1 MSLAELRRAV
11 RSEGSP
17 WVMCRY
23 AHERNMRVAQLQR
36 DACIS
41 QLQSGTTTSST
52 DDGGVMVTI
61 HASTIGELRE
71 RAALREREAQAA
83 EREQRAWRG
92 CVVSAWRIYSH
103 RCRVVARL
111 KAAALDHSELQPE
124 QVNELQVQLRAAHE
138 FAARESQRFRPLVVC
153 RASNAPNVLSVT
165 TELRNAAVQ
174 AKDAAT

>member
-36 DACIS
+36 DACIT
-41 QLQSGTTTSST
+41 QLQAGTSTSST
-52 DDGGVMVTI
+52 DDGVMVTI

-103 RCRVVARL
+103 RCRVVAQL
-111 KAAALDHSELQPE
+111 KAAALNRSELQPE

-153 RASNAPNVLSVT
+153 RASNAPNGVSVSNT
-165 TELRNAAVQ
+165 QTKEAV
-174 AKDAAT
+174 T